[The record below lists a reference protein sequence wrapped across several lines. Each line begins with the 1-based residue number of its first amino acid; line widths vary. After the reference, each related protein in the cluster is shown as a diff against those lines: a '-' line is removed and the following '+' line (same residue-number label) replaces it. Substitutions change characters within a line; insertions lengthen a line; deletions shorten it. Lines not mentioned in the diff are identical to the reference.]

1 MRCRSCDTEID
12 DKALI
17 CFRCGAAT
25 SDPVHRPVAA
35 PPGRART
42 LVPVL
47 LGALFLAGAGWLMKV
62 AGDGVPV
69 SPAVWVMLGAA
80 GVLLAWRLRFRYVT

>member
-17 CFRCGAAT
+17 CFRCGTAT
-25 SDPVHRPVAA
+25 SDPIHQPVAA
-35 PPGRART
+35 SPGRART

-47 LGALFLAGAGWLMKV
+47 LGALFLAGTGWFMKV

-80 GVLLAWRLRFRYVT
+80 GVLLAWRLRFR